1 MKKIL
6 IVAVL
11 IVLVGAS
18 IASVAWWYYNP
29 QSRMNRVLSEVET
42 IPHMKSFF
50 LNEIKKYGCKSLV
63 KDDFWTV
70 EDCDSE
76 VYYKIFFRDNSYYI
90 GYCAVSS
97 SVKDALQ
104 KIGPYLTP
112 PQSCTN
118 PSEEAQLLSSE
129 GDVSIYKVCGLTLIL
144 RDECIV
150 GVGE

>member
-1 MKKIL
+1 MKKIFVIAAL
-6 IVAVL
+6 VIVAG
-11 IVLVGAS
+11 IF
-18 IASVAWWYYNP
+18 IAWWYYTP
-29 QSRMNRVLSEVET
+29 QNRVDRVVSEVGA
-42 IPHMKSFF
+42 IPKMKSFF